1 MLKKVIKYTDF
12 NGVEREE
19 PFYFNL
25 TKADL
30 LEMELSKDGGMT
42 EFITRVVATKD
53 QRELMNLFKTV
64 ILKAYG
70 EKSDDG
76 KYFNKSP
83 EISARFAATEAYS
96 VLVMELLANENDA
109 AAKFINGLAPA
120 GTQSITADEA
130 KKFLEDK
137 TR

>member
-30 LEMELSKDGGMT
+30 LEMEMSKDGGMT
-42 EFITRVVATKD
+42 EFITRVVQTKD
-53 QRELMNLFKTV
+53 QKSLMNLFKTF

-83 EISARFAATEAYS
+83 EISARFAATNAYS
-96 VLVMELLANENDA
+96 ELVMELLENKDDA

-120 GTQSITADEA
+120 GSQNITAEDA
-130 KKFLEDK
+130 KKFLEEK
-137 TR
+137 MR